1 MTMEDRLSKKS
12 KRLKI
17 AIENYN
23 KYKSFADD
31 YSKNHSLDKYISHI
45 MEDSH
50 SMTTGLSEKYMRLI
64 MSYNNGNYQ
73 PLLSNLYERILALD
87 ELRKSI
93 ASDIKTLLSEK

>member
-1 MTMEDRLSKKS
+1 
-12 KRLKI
+12 
-17 AIENYN
+17 
-23 KYKSFADD
+23 
-31 YSKNHSLDKYISHI
+31 

-50 SMTTGLSEKYMRLI
+50 NMTTGLSEKYMRLI

>member
-1 MTMEDRLSKKS
+1 
-12 KRLKI
+12 
-17 AIENYN
+17 
-23 KYKSFADD
+23 
-31 YSKNHSLDKYISHI
+31 
-45 MEDSH
+45 
-50 SMTTGLSEKYMRLI
+50 MTTGLSEKYMRLI